1 MNRFFIRKSLAFSLT
16 LPLLLI
22 SGITLTAPAAHAATD
37 SQLTNLSVSSTT
49 LSPTFDSGT
58 YSYTAS
64 LDTNTSLVGVT
75 PTFGG
80 VGETATV
87 NGVLTSSD
95 SSTPVT
101 LVNGV
106 NTITVIAYAPDG
118 TSNTYTVTISLYTV
132 SYLLNNAT
140 SGSVPISETV
150 TVNSPYIVTF
160 NSGNL
165 KRTGFR
171 FLGWGDNASDGS
183 GVIYRPGI
191 DTLTITAN
199 TVLYAKWDNPYG
211 FGLYLDQPFVQN
223 SYVYDPADSA
233 TALDSANGYALG
245 NCPSNLAI
253 GTITSG
259 TGCKVEAD
267 GLYGG
272 ASTDTSTQTVGG
284 TGTNFFGSRL
294 GGFTITF
301 PTPQTY
307 FGMWWSGGS
316 VSDTIE
322 FLNGTTVLATMT
334 TASLA
339 TLLAPSGYPIAEANA
354 PWTFPVGSITAPNT
368 VVYPKGHYFGKP
380 SIFDTVTP
388 TTFPSTYGTLS
399 GGYTSKITTAYLYAY
414 IHAFG
419 QGGITFTGVRLT
431 GGSFEFDNMVTSS
444 KTLTPSQE
452 LILTESKTASSVVN
466 FDRNGSTSSVMAG
479 QSSSIPVA
487 LSTNTYTR
495 SGFTFGGWN
504 TKADGTGRALAGG
517 AEYSFDG
524 GITLYAVWIPN
535 ISTPTIGS
543 ISPVSGSTAGATS
556 ITITGTNFAAGAAV
570 TVGGNACT
578 SVVVVSATSITCN
591 TPAGSAG
598 AKDVVVTNSDTG
610 SATSTGG
617 FTYITPISTPT
628 IGSISPVSGS
638 TAGATSITITGTNF
652 AAGAAV
658 TVDGNACT
666 SVVVVSATSIT
677 CNTPAG
683 SAGAKDVVVTNSDTG
698 SATSAGGF
706 TYITPIGI
714 VSITSIS
721 PKKGSIK
728 GGTEVTITGVG
739 FSSGA
744 TVKVDGV
751 TAVIIKRTGS
761 TKITIRTPKHA
772 KGVVSIVV
780 TNPDTGFATFNSFTY
795 TSEEESKKDRDKDDS
810 KRDR

>member
-1 MNRFFIRKSLAFSLT
+1 MAPLIPETVWSNLVNRFFTRKSLVFSLT

-49 LSPTFDSGT
+49 LSPAFDSGT

-64 LDTNTSLVGVT
+64 LDISTTLVGVT

-118 TSNTYTVTISLYTV
+118 TSTTYTVTISLYTV

-150 TVNSPYIVTF
+150 MVNSSYIVAF

-183 GVIYRPGI
+183 GNIYRPGI

-211 FGLYLDQPFVQN
+211 FGLFLDQPFVQN
-223 SYVYDPADSA
+223 SYVYNPTDAA
-233 TALDSANGYALG
+233 TALDTADGYSLG
-245 NCPSNLAI
+245 TCPSNLVI

-259 TGCKVEAD
+259 TGCRVEPD

-272 ASTDTSTQTVGG
+272 ASTDNSTQTVGG
-284 TGTNFFGSRL
+284 TGTNFFGSRS

-301 PTPQTY
+301 PSPQTY

-368 VVYPKGHYFGKP
+368 NVSPKGYYFGKP

-504 TKADGTGRALAGG
+504 TKADGTGRTLAGG

-524 GITLYAVWIPN
+524 GMTLYAVWISN

-543 ISPVSGSTAGATS
+543 ISPVSGSTAGTTS
-556 ITITGTNFAAGAAV
+556 ITITGTNFVSGATV

-578 SVVVVSATSITCN
+578 SVVVVSATSITCT

-610 SATSTGG
+610 A
-617 FTYITPISTPT
+617 
-628 IGSISPVSGS
+628 
-638 TAGATSITITGTNF
+638 
-652 AAGAAV
+652 
-658 TVDGNACT
+658 
-666 SVVVVSATSIT
+666 
-677 CNTPAG
+677 
-683 SAGAKDVVVTNSDTG
+683 
-698 SATSAGGF
+698 ATSAGGF
-706 TYITPIGI
+706 TYVTPIGV

-728 GGTEVTITGVG
+728 GGTEVTITGAG
-739 FSSGA
+739 FSGA
-744 TVKVDGV
+744 ATIKVGGV
-751 TAVIIKRTGS
+751 TAVVTKRTGS

-772 KGVVSIVV
+772 KGVVLIVL
-780 TNPDTGFATFNSFTY
+780 TNPDTGFATFNGFTY
-795 TSEEESKKDRDKDDS
+795 TTEEESK
-810 KRDR
+810 RDR